1 MHSLRIRRGYY
12 PLIRPSKSPGNF
24 VPLRFAATVTSPDAS
39 ILNETTLARDE
50 EGTTTEQGSFFVE
63 TVLPARYA
71 EWDVRNWIYQAQAS
85 RTAAHIKEIFS
96 KTDIYGFKVLSVEST
111 PKDGGIFVN
120 FGFTPP
126 PNVNP
131 KDAIK
136 EIEAKVRKD
145 INSKGGIDAWH
156 GLGKA
161 DFHRV
166 KGRPWNEDLSVFPT
180 NILKIEFE
188 GPDVHQELLY
198 DIIRPYGRITS
209 MTKPTPVPAG
219 TLRFV
224 TVTFSRIRPAI
235 LAKNCLYGIG
245 VADTT
250 LSSAGTSNSATK
262 TRLVFTYERPLK
274 AHWIRD
280 WMSSHPR
287 IVLPI
292 VAFLLGGVTYTIFD
306 PIRSFFIKS
315 KRLFTDWRIVRF
327 FKKNIFQRLSFNI
340 VPSLGSTSAKDGAG
354 TSGEV
359 SASEA
364 IGSPDKKSPP
374 SSIAAAAAGEWK
386 ERQDAQQALLM
397 YLVDEPSTIA
407 VIHGPQ
413 GSGKSKMLAEVLSMT
428 SQLSATSSDS
438 STPEPRKTIV
448 IDCTEIYKAGTDSGI
463 VSSLASQTG
472 YWPMFSFLGSM
483 NNLIDLASVGLIGQ
497 KAGFSTTVEEQM
509 KEILEVTAGALAQV
523 STDLKT
529 KIEKEKKA
537 NPSKSKPTIV
547 VPRPLTTQSSTTEK
561 IEDGS
566 QQDVGAAVIDGKEE
580 GKEGSIITKAMST
593 SVTAVSSS
601 VSAVGSAVQSGVAGA
616 SHEFQGLLGKAGL
629 SGSGDTSEGGKDDID
644 WALSAHT
651 PGGIPRILDPCVNAL
666 PVVILSGFA
675 AKNSGKKEDLLDVV
689 SGWAASLVEN
699 KVAHVI
705 VISDNKEN
713 VRRLAKALPSK
724 PLLSLSLGDADP
736 ATALAF
742 VRGKISSL
750 GPVQLTQEDEAW
762 VEKLGGRASDL
773 DSLIHKV
780 QNGLS
785 VKDAVQTIVTQGVGE
800 LRKAAFGDDADDA
813 KDLPW
818 KPEQAWIVLR
828 QLAKHDELSY
838 AEVLFEFPFKGDEAA
853 LRAMEHAELIS
864 IVTSDGFPI
873 AIRPGKPIYRYV
885 FQRLVNDNIFRA
897 VQDITY
903 NNKAI
908 AAEEATIKKCEE
920 ELLTL
925 KTIGLEVGSS
935 IFGGTGAAGSRAS
948 YLLDKMR
955 ASQEKIVAK
964 EKEVKKL
971 KVVLSTMGVEPPKA

>member
-12 PLIRPSKSPGNF
+12 PLIKPSKSPSLF
-24 VPLRFAATVTSPDAS
+24 VPVRFAATVTSPDAS
-39 ILNETTLARDE
+39 ILNETTLARDA

-71 EWDVRNWIYQAQAS
+71 EWDVRNWIYQSQAS
-85 RTAAHIKEIFS
+85 RTTAKIKELFS
-96 KTDIYGFKVLSVEST
+96 KTDLYDFKVLGVEST
-111 PKDGGIFVN
+111 PKDGGVFVN

-131 KDAIK
+131 KEAIK
-136 EIEAKVRKD
+136 EIEAKLRKD

-166 KGRPWNEDLSVFPT
+166 KGRPWNEDLSIFPT

-198 DIIRPYGRITS
+198 DIIRPYGRVTS

-219 TLRFV
+219 TLRSV

-235 LAKNCLYGIG
+235 LAKNCLYGVG

-250 LSSAGTSNSATK
+250 LSSAGTANAPTK

-274 AHWIRD
+274 ASAHWIRD
-280 WMSSHPR
+280 WISSHPR

-292 VAFLLGGVTYTIFD
+292 VAFLLGGLTYTIFD

-315 KRLFTDWRIVRF
+315 KVMGYFEYQGRLLEWI
-327 FKKNIFQRLSFNI
+327 
-340 VPSLGSTSAKDGAG
+340 GS
-354 TSGEV
+354 SGEA
-359 SASEA
+359 SATEA
-364 IGSPDKKSPP
+364 IGSPDKKPPP
-374 SSIAAAAAGEWK
+374 SSIAAAGEWK
-386 ERQDAQQALLM
+386 ERQEAEQALLM
-397 YLVDEPSTIA
+397 YLVDTPSTVA

-428 SQLSATSSDS
+428 SELSATSSGS
-438 STPEPRKTIV
+438 STPQPRKTIV
-448 IDCTEIYKAGTDSGI
+448 IDCTEIYKAGTDTGI

-472 YWPMFSFLGSM
+472 YWPMFSFLSSM
-483 NNLIDLASVGLIGQ
+483 NSLIDLASVGLIGQ

-509 KEILEVTAGALAQV
+509 KEILEVSAGALAQV

-529 KIEKEKKA
+529 RIEKEKKA
-537 NPSKSKPTIV
+537 HPSKSKPRIV
-547 VPRPLTTQSSTTEK
+547 VPQTLSTVQQSTEEK
-561 IEDGS
+561 AEGS
-566 QQDVGAAVIDGKEE
+566 NQQEVGATVVDGKEE
-580 GKEGSIITKAMST
+580 GKEGSMITKAVSS
-593 SVTAVSSS
+593 SVTVVSSS
-601 VSAVGSAVQSGVAGA
+601 VSAVGSAVQSGV
-616 SHEFQGLLGKAGL
+616 S
-629 SGSGDTSEGGKDDID
+629 I
-644 WALSAHT
+644 
-651 PGGIPRILDPCVNAL
+651 NAL
-666 PVVILSGFA
+666 PVVILSGFE
-675 AKNSGKKEDLLDVV
+675 AKNAGKKEDLLDVIAA
-689 SGWAASLVEN
+689 WAASLVEN

-705 VISDNKEN
+705 VISDNREN
-713 VRRLAKALPSK
+713 MRRLAKALPSK
-724 PLLSLSLGDADP
+724 PLLSISLGDADP
-736 ATALAF
+736 ATAMAF
-742 VRGKISSL
+742 VRGKISAL
-750 GPVQLTQEDEAW
+750 GPVQLTPEDEAW
-762 VEKLGGRASDL
+762 VEKLGGRAGDL
-773 DSLIHKV
+773 DSVCCLAGIGNSTEPIPMSSAHS
-780 QNGLS
+780 QSSERLERERRCS
-785 VKDAVQTIVTQGVGE
+785 
-800 LRKAAFGDDADDA
+800 DDH
-813 KDLPW
+813 LPW

-838 AEVLFEFPFKGDEAA
+838 AETLLEFPFKGDEAA

-873 AIRPGKPIYRYV
+873 SIKPGKPIYRFV

-908 AAEEATIKKCEE
+908 AAEEATIKKCED

-935 IFGGTGAAGSRAS
+935 IFGGTGAAGSRAT
-948 YLLDKMR
+948 YLLEKMR

-964 EKEVKKL
+964 EKDVKRL
-971 KVVLSTMGVEPPKA
+971 KVVLSAMGAEPPKA

>member
-12 PLIRPSKSPGNF
+12 PLIKPSKSPSLF
-24 VPLRFAATVTSPDAS
+24 VPVRFAATVTSPDAS
-39 ILNETTLARDE
+39 ILNETTLARDA

-71 EWDVRNWIYQAQAS
+71 EWDVRNWIYQSQAS
-85 RTAAHIKEIFS
+85 RTTAKIKELFS
-96 KTDIYGFKVLSVEST
+96 KTDLYDFKVLGVEST
-111 PKDGGIFVN
+111 PKDGGVFVN

-131 KDAIK
+131 KEAIK
-136 EIEAKVRKD
+136 EIEAKLRKD

-166 KGRPWNEDLSVFPT
+166 KGRPWNEDLSIFPT

-198 DIIRPYGRITS
+198 DIIRPYGRVTS

-219 TLRFV
+219 TLRSV

-235 LAKNCLYGIG
+235 LAKNCLYGVG

-250 LSSAGTSNSATK
+250 LSSAGTANAPTK

-280 WMSSHPR
+280 WISSHPR

-292 VAFLLGGVTYTIFD
+292 VAFLLGGLTYTIFD

-315 KRLFTDWRIVRF
+315 KVMGYFEYQDWRIVRF
-327 FKKNIFQRLSFNI
+327 FRKNIFQRLSFNI
-340 VPSLGSTSAKDGAG
+340 IPSFGSTSTKDSGAS
-354 TSGEV
+354 SGEA
-359 SASEA
+359 SATEA
-364 IGSPDKKSPP
+364 IGSPDKKPPP
-374 SSIAAAAAGEWK
+374 SSIAAAGEWK
-386 ERQDAQQALLM
+386 ERQEAEQALLM
-397 YLVDEPSTIA
+397 YLVDTPSTVA

-428 SQLSATSSDS
+428 SELSATSSGS
-438 STPEPRKTIV
+438 STPQPRKTIV
-448 IDCTEIYKAGTDSGI
+448 IDCTEIYKAGTDTGI

-472 YWPMFSFLGSM
+472 YWPMFSFLSSM
-483 NNLIDLASVGLIGQ
+483 NSLIDLASVGLIGQ

-509 KEILEVTAGALAQV
+509 KEILEVSAGALAQV

-529 KIEKEKKA
+529 RIEKEKKA
-537 NPSKSKPTIV
+537 HPSKSKPRIV
-547 VPRPLTTQSSTTEK
+547 VPQTLSTVQQSTEEK
-561 IEDGS
+561 AEGS
-566 QQDVGAAVIDGKEE
+566 NQQEVGATVVDGKEE
-580 GKEGSIITKAMST
+580 GKEGSMITKAVSS
-593 SVTAVSSS
+593 SVTVVSSS
-601 VSAVGSAVQSGVAGA
+601 VSAVGSAVQSGVVGA

-629 SGSGDTSEGGKDDID
+629 SGDKSEEGKDDID
-644 WALSAHT
+644 WALSAHN
-651 PGGIPRILDPCVNAL
+651 PGGIPRILDESINAL
-666 PVVILSGFA
+666 PVVILSGFE
-675 AKNSGKKEDLLDVV
+675 AKNAGKKEDLLDVIAA
-689 SGWAASLVEN
+689 WAASLVEN

-705 VISDNKEN
+705 VISDNREN
-713 VRRLAKALPSK
+713 MRRLAKALPSK
-724 PLLSLSLGDADP
+724 PLLSISLGDADP
-736 ATALAF
+736 ATAMAF
-742 VRGKISSL
+742 VRGKISAL
-750 GPVQLTQEDEAW
+750 GPVQLTPEDEAW
-762 VEKLGGRASDL
+762 VEKLGGRAGDL

-800 LRKAAFGDDADDA
+800 LRKAAFGDDVDDA

-838 AEVLFEFPFKGDEAA
+838 AETLLEFPFKGDEAA

-873 AIRPGKPIYRYV
+873 SIKPGDRK
-885 FQRLVNDNIFRA
+885 
-897 VQDITY
+897 
-903 NNKAI
+903 
-908 AAEEATIKKCEE
+908 
-920 ELLTL
+920 
-925 KTIGLEVGSS
+925 S
-935 IFGGTGAAGSRAS
+935 
-948 YLLDKMR
+948 
-955 ASQEKIVAK
+955 
-964 EKEVKKL
+964 
-971 KVVLSTMGVEPPKA
+971 VV